1 MEHGHEA
8 GCGVN
13 GLKAAGSWS
22 AFGRWKLQDFT
33 GLEFPSHNGKHL
45 ISS

>member
-1 MEHGHEA
+1 MEHGHET

-22 AFGRWKLQDFT
+22 VFGSWKWNFT
-33 GLEFPSHNGKHL
+33 GLEFSSRNGN
-45 ISS
+45 S